1 MKTATHILAGAT
13 VFALGLA
20 SVQAGYMGQPPAY
33 QPPPTQS
40 LGYSTSTTDGPYFSA
55 HAGALWLRD
64 MSTMGV
70 DVNFDTGWGAFG
82 ALGYR
87 FANNLALE
95 AEFGYARANIDDI
108 SFGDTSFPVSGDVS
122 QIPLLANAI
131 LHLPVADSFGFYFG
145 GGGGVV
151 RTNVSAE
158 SLARLP
164 IDIDSSGWNLALQAK
179 AGVSFNV
186 NQALSLNLGYRFL
199 YGNDALVNEE
209 NSYSNFLEGGFTFR
223 F

>member
-1 MKTATHILAGAT
+1 MKNASKFLAGAA
-13 VFALGLA
+13 VFALGITSA
-20 SVQAGYMGQPPAY
+20 QAGYMGQPPAY
-33 QPPPTQS
+33 QPPPQQHS
-40 LGYSTSTTDGPYFSA
+40 LGYSTSDGPYFSP
-55 HAGALWLRD
+55 HVGALWLRD
-64 MSTMGV
+64 VSTMGV

-87 FANNLALE
+87 FANNFAIE
-95 AEFGYARANIDDI
+95 AEVGYARANIDEV
-108 SFGDTSFPVSGDVS
+108 SFGATSFPVSGDVS
-122 QIPLLANAI
+122 QIPLLANAVF
-131 LHLPVADSFGFYFG
+131 HVPVADSFGFYLG
-145 GGGGVV
+145 AGGGVV

-164 IDIDSSGWNLALQAK
+164 IDLDTTSWNLALQAK

-186 NQALSLNLGYRFL
+186 NDALSLNLGYRFL
-199 YGNDALVNEE
+199 YGNDALTREE